1 MTRIAY
7 IWYMANENAIFKTA
21 WPYQQ
26 DKMNLPV
33 PNIELAIPFY
43 EKIMGFKLQS
53 QNDSP
58 FRSAVLGRD
67 DIRIGLAENGGDS
80 TQDGC
85 FFEVDNVEAAF
96 SELKSRGLP
105 KEIPDFKI
113 QKHGETT
120 WKVFFVIAPDGLC
133 FCIGERQN

>member
-1 MTRIAY
+1 MV
-7 IWYMANENAIFKTA
+7 NGNAFFKTA

-33 PNIELAIPFY
+33 ASVEAAIPFY
-43 EKIMGFKLQS
+43 EKIMGFKLLS

-58 FRSAVLGRD
+58 FRSVVMCRD

-80 TQDGC
+80 SQDGC
-85 FFEVDNVEAAF
+85 FFEVNSVEAAF
-96 SELKSRGLP
+96 SELKSRGLQN
-105 KEIPDFKI
+105 ENPDFKI
-113 QKHGETT
+113 QKHGETA